1 MIARGALP
9 TITTT
14 AADVASLDAPVLAI
28 LLGKP
33 AVLDPSLA
41 ALDAA
46 MGGTL
51 ARTLARG
58 DFTGRKDEVLH
69 LAGGTTGPAR
79 VLLVGTGDGAD
90 RAVALKRAGAV
101 AARRAAALD
110 AGSLAAVA
118 VPAPGGAA
126 LEALVT
132 GLMMGA
138 WEYKDLKTP
147 PREPRTPLVAI
158 TVVSADTAAV
168 RAGEAIGAGYA
179 FARRLQTM
187 PGNVC
192 TPDLLADAARD
203 IAARHGLD
211 VTVLGRREMEALRMG
226 SLLAVAQGT
235 PQEPRLV
242 ALEYRKGGD
251 AKPIVLV
258 GKGICF
264 DTGGISI
271 KPAERM
277 EWMKYDMSGAAGVLG
292 AMEAIARLGLAVNV
306 VGLLGATTNMPSGT
320 AINPGDVVQASNGT
334 FIEIVNTDAEG
345 RLVLA
350 DVLHYAKKYDPQAV
364 VDAATLTGAVVIA
377 LGNAVHGVMGND
389 AALVQEVIAA
399 GNRVGEPGWELPL
412 WPDYEEQIKSD
423 TGDIKNTG
431 GRAAG
436 TITAGLFLKVFAEG
450 MPWVHLDVA
459 GTAYS
464 ETDLVA
470 LPRGGTGRPVGTF
483 VEFVRARAR

>member
-1 MIARGALP
+1 VIARGTLP
-9 TITTT
+9 TVGTT
-14 AADVASLDAPVLAI
+14 AADVATLDVPVLA
-28 LLGKP
+28 LVMAKP
-33 AVLDPSLA
+33 ATMTPALA
-41 ALDAA
+41 ALDQAT
-46 MGGTL
+46 GGAL
-51 ARTLARG
+51 ARTLSRG
-58 DFTGRKDEVLH
+58 DFTGRRDEVLH
-69 LAGGTTGPAR
+69 LVGGATGPAR
-79 VLLVGTGDGAD
+79 ILLVGCGDAAD
-90 RAVALKRAGAV
+90 RAVALKRAGAL
-101 AARRAAALD
+101 AARRASALDVGALAAL
-110 AGSLAAVA
+110 A
-118 VPAPGGAA
+118 VPAGEGREV
-126 LEALVT
+126 EALVT

-147 PREPRTPLVAI
+147 PREPRTPLTALTVA
-158 TVVSADTAAV
+158 TADAAAV
-168 RAGEAIGAGYA
+168 QAGEAIGAGFA
-179 FARRLQTM
+179 FARRLQMM

-203 IAARHGLD
+203 IAARHGME
-211 VTVLGRREMEALRMG
+211 VTVLGRREMESLRMG
-226 SLLAVAQGT
+226 SFLAVAQGT
-235 PQEPRLV
+235 PQEPRLI
-242 ALEYRKGGD
+242 ALEYRGGGD
-251 AKPIVLV
+251 ARPVVLV

-292 AMEAIARLGLAVNV
+292 ALEAIARLKLPVNV
-306 VGLLGATTNMPSGT
+306 VGLVGATTNMPSGT

-350 DVLHYAKKYDPQAV
+350 DVLHYAKKYDPAAV

-377 LGNAVHGVMGND
+377 LGNSVHGVMGND
-389 AALVQEVIAA
+389 AALVQEVLGA
-399 GNRVGEPGWELPL
+399 GQRVGEPGWELPL
-412 WPDYEEQIKSD
+412 FPDYEEQIKSD
-423 TGDIKNTG
+423 TADIKNTG

-450 MPWVHLDVA
+450 YPWVHLDVA

-464 ETDLVA
+464 EADLVA
-470 LPRGGTGRPVGTF
+470 LPKGPTGRPVGTF